1 MYLYG
6 TVNNRTGWI
15 AAKDLIQS
23 NKDVQARPY
32 NYTFVISNSNSYYYE
47 DLGKN
52 ARYSLKPYYD
62 KTFVVSKQKYQW
74 CNLVL
79 WKINKW

>member
-6 TVNNRTGWI
+6 TVNNRTDGL
-15 AAKDLIQS
+15 AKDLIQS